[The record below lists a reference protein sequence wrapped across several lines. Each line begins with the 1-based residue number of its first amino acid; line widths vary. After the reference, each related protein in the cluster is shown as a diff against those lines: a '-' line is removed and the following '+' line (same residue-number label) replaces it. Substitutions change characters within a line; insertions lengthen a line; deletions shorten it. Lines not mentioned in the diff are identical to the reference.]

1 MKKNLPNDNLE
12 KFLQKA
18 LEHYEENP
26 SEGLWAKIEA
36 ELPAAAPLA
45 STGTYGLLRIWA
57 LRAAAALFIGF
68 SLFTFFHYQ
77 NQLDNLAEEL
87 NCTRSELQEWKDYA
101 AKKPQPQEAIP
112 FEYLPAT
119 GQPIPLYDM
128 AEKGYPIAEE
138 LLEIP
143 ALEVLTAAETPQSIR
158 SIEGLAAHFNFLE
171 GKIPQFSIK
180 YPTIKPSKNT
190 TKWSVGIQSG
200 LAQTTFSKQPS
211 PKPGPGHHEPLRTFD
226 GGADTKTAS
235 SVFGI
240 GVSYELGKNWSLE
253 TGLQYRRF
261 DSETTHRPD
270 LKFGDRKGHG
280 GGPHPHDEHDFEYY
294 LNTPSGT
301 VFVSL
306 SADQADPQEN
316 IPNQEELKVEI
327 STKDR
332 FEYLSIPLTLG
343 YQIGRGR
350 LTGQLRA
357 GLMAN
362 IGLAKEFTVNDV
374 CFENDKFKPHGGKGV
389 QVEAPAFNPLS
400 FDYVLGAGAA
410 YDLSPSWR
418 ISLMPS
424 LTGSLTKKFDAI
436 FTDPSDYS
444 LGVNAALSY
453 RF

>member
-1 MKKNLPNDNLE
+1 MEKNLPNDNLE

-26 SEGLWAKIEA
+26 SAGLWGKIEA
-36 ELPAAAPLA
+36 ELPAVAPVAAAGAFVLFKK
-45 STGTYGLLRIWA
+45 WA
-57 LRAAAALFIGF
+57 LGIAAALLIGF
-68 SLFTFFHYQ
+68 SVFNFFHSQ
-77 NQLDNLAEEL
+77 KQLDKLAEEL
-87 NCTRSELQEWKDYA
+87 DCTRSELQEWKDYA
-101 AKKPQPQEAIP
+101 ANKPLPQEVIPMEIMPAIRP
-112 FEYLPAT
+112 HS
-119 GQPIPLYDM
+119 PLY
-128 AEKGYPIAEE
+128 EKPEKRSSIAMEQ
-138 LLEIP
+138 LDLP
-143 ALEVLTAAETPQSIR
+143 ALEVLTAAEAPESIQSF
-158 SIEGLAAHFNFLE
+158 EGLARPLHFLE
-171 GKIPQFSIK
+171 GKTPQFSLK
-180 YPTIKPSKNT
+180 YPAIKPLKNT
-190 TKWSVGIQSG
+190 TKWSVGGMAG
-200 LAQTTFSKQPS
+200 LAQTTFSKPS
-211 PKPGPGHHEPLRTFD
+211 PPKPGPGHHEPVRTFD
-226 GGADTKTAS
+226 SGAATKTVTTIA
-235 SVFGI
+235 GI
-240 GVSYELGKNWSLE
+240 GLSYELGKNWSLE
-253 TGLQYRRF
+253 SGLQYRRF
-261 DSETTHRPD
+261 DSETTHRPN
-270 LKFGDRKGHG
+270 LKFGDRRNPI
-280 GGPHPHDEHDFEYY
+280 GGPQPQDEHDFEYY

-301 VFVSL
+301 VYVSL

-343 YQIGRGR
+343 YQLGRGR

-389 QVEAPAFNPLS
+389 EVEAPAFNTLS

-424 LTGSLTKKFDAI
+424 LTGSLTKKFDAL
-436 FTDPSDYS
+436 FKDPSDYS
-444 LGVNAALSY
+444 LGVSMGLSY